1 LLFGLWACS
10 YSYIALLP
18 QFARGYGSREVSY
31 WSEQHNAFSRAV
43 VGVVCF
49 VTTGGRL
56 SPDDVRSLNDVD
68 GIPAIIL
75 VTSLVI
81 ATALLVN
88 LWLEF
93 RRRLGLSPKLSGPVG
108 LGIAVVTVVT
118 VFLNY
123 EKVTTLLLNG
133 LKYFA

>member
-1 LLFGLWACS
+1 
-10 YSYIALLP
+10 
-18 QFARGYGSREVSY
+18 
-31 WSEQHNAFSRAV
+31 
-43 VGVVCF
+43 
-49 VTTGGRL
+49 
-56 SPDDVRSLNDVD
+56 VRSLNDVD